1 LAENGGLTVPNI
13 RDEMPVLARH
23 EGDWVGNYTRIDLEG
38 NILEKHD
45 SHLTCQFPEDG
56 PYPYYQINRYK
67 WANGKQEEHQF
78 PATYR
83 DKKIWFDTERIQGK
97 AWEVDDST
105 IILWFGYKTI
115 PNTYLYEMIQI
126 SPCNHYRS
134 RTWHWFKDHQIYQRT
149 LIQEERQQ

>member
-1 LAENGGLTVPNI
+1 MPNI

-38 NILEKHD
+38 NILDKHD

-83 DKKIWFDTERIQGK
+83 DKRFGLIRNAFKEKPGK
-97 AWEVDDST
+97 
-105 IILWFGYKTI
+105 
-115 PNTYLYEMIQI
+115 
-126 SPCNHYRS
+126 
-134 RTWHWFKDHQIYQRT
+134 
-149 LIQEERQQ
+149 